1 MGLIEA
7 GLSTRLATRRLQIQ
21 PRTVEKHVE
30 RALRKL
36 GARSHIE
43 ALAILRYR
51 SRADRPGRPAVRT
64 FPYCFDPL
72 ASKTVEL

>member
-1 MGLIEA
+1 MGLIDS
-7 GLSTRLATRRLQIQ
+7 GLSTRLAARRLQIQ

-36 GARSHIE
+36 GARSRIE

-51 SRADRPGRPAVRT
+51 SSANERESTPVRPSRT
-64 FPYCFDPL
+64 
-72 ASKTVEL
+72 